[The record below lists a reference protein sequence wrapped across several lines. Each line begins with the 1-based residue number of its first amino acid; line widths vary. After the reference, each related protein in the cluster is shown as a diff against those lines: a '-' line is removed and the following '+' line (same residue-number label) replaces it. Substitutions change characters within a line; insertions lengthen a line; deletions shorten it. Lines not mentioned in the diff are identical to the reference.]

1 MYGKRKGSG
10 SHNFML
16 PWLELLGRVYFETFF
31 SNFEMVKKV
40 GCDLCMLKI
49 TKTHD
54 FVAKNFEIKKKK
66 FRIFVMKSTMVS
78 VRGRARPQRMV

>member
-49 TKTHD
+49 TIIRD
-54 FVAKNFEIKKKK
+54 FVAKNFEIKNF
-66 FRIFVMKSTMVS
+66 FRIFCNEID
-78 VRGRARPQRMV
+78 

>member
-54 FVAKNFEIKKKK
+54 FVAKNFKEK
-66 FRIFVMKSTMVS
+66 FFSEFFVMKSTVVS
-78 VRGRARPQRMV
+78 VRGCARPQRVV